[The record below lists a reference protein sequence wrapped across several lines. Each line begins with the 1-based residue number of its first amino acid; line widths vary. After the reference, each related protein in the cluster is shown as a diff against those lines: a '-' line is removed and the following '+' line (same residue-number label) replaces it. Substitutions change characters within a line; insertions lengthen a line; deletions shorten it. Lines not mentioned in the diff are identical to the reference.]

1 MDDASMG
8 CKLQLNK
15 AGTKDQNP
23 PTGGGF
29 SQVHYIARG
38 LASHMRTA
46 TPASLNK
53 SKKKKSQLKGSQAG
67 GMPSPSGKFRSSVV
81 VSPSAD

>member
-1 MDDASMG
+1 MG
-8 CKLQLNK
+8 CELQLNK

-29 SQVHYIARG
+29 FQVHYIARG

-53 SKKKKSQLKGSQAG
+53 AKKKKKKKIEG
-67 GMPSPSGKFRSSVV
+67 GKKS
-81 VSPSAD
+81 

>member
-1 MDDASMG
+1 MG

-53 SKKKKSQLKGSQAG
+53 SKKKKKSQLNEGRVGEKSRHRQPPLA
-67 GMPSPSGKFRSSVV
+67 
-81 VSPSAD
+81 A